1 MSPAGSSAPILTYS
15 KKIEIVLLNYTS
27 NVQRNHHNIL
37 DIFFFP
43 SRVKE
48 ENVSRQ
54 KDVQNQDILVARS
67 P

>member
-27 NVQRNHHNIL
+27 NVQRNHNNIFW
-37 DIFFFP
+37 IFFIP
-43 SRVKE
+43 ARVKE